1 VITGASALLCTL
13 PTAGWLLAERGYDA
27 DWFRKVLKDEG
38 IMACI
43 TGRKS
48 FSREV
53 EYDKKRY
60 HRRNRIEN
68 MFGLLE
74 VWRQVATRYD
84 RCPET
89 FFSTIAL
96 AATVLVWF

>member
-1 VITGASALLCTL
+1 MITGASALLCTL

-38 IMACI
+38 VMACI

-53 EYDKKRY
+53 EYDKKR
-60 HRRNRIEN
+60 
-68 MFGLLE
+68 
-74 VWRQVATRYD
+74 
-84 RCPET
+84 
-89 FFSTIAL
+89 
-96 AATVLVWF
+96 